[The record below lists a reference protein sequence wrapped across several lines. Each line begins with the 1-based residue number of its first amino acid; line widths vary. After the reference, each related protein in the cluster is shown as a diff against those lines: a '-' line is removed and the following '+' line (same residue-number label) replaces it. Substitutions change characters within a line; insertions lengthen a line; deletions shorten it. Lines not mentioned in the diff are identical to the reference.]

1 MGTSWLL
8 HACISCFFLQR
19 LCYSYNTS
27 NSSTGQVSEATCFE
41 FPRANISVHL
51 HFEALVCKTNPGGS
65 LRAGFITAS
74 SDGCSSVS
82 SGSGLAVD
90 RSLVQYPH
98 NITADFSLNNTL
110 DQSHAHL
117 AALLTAV
124 LTFDPES
131 FNLDPNATRSFNV
144 STNDTTYKFCVNG
157 SIVLSNT
164 TLGSYYFFNPST
176 WDLYILELF
185 RPFVLS
191 LLVLSIAFA

>member
-1 MGTSWLL
+1 MDSSWFLY
-8 HACISCFFLQR
+8 ACISCFFLQC
-19 LCYSYNTS
+19 LCNSNNTNTS
-27 NSSTGQVSEATCFE
+27 VTDQVPQATCFS
-41 FPRANISVHL
+41 FPRANFSAHL
-51 HFEALVCKTNPGGS
+51 HFEALVCKTDGGILHS
-65 LRAGFITAS
+65 GYITAS
-74 SDGCSSVS
+74 RDGCSSVA

-98 NITADFSLNNTL
+98 NITADFLLNNSL
-110 DQSHAHL
+110 DQSHSHL

-124 LTFDPES
+124 LTLDPES
-131 FNLDPNATRSFNV
+131 FGLDPNQTRAFNV
-144 STNDTTYKFCVNG
+144 TSNATSYTFCVNG
-157 SIVLSNT
+157 SILLQNA